1 MSTFFGLVGSI
12 AFFLLLSWITLAVI
26 SGAFEAVF
34 AVFHPGTLIMITTIS
49 LVLAWVFS

>member
-12 AFFLLLSWITLAVI
+12 AFFMLLSWIALAIV
-26 SGAFEAVF
+26 SGAFE
-34 AVFHPGTLIMITTIS
+34 LIGYLLNPVLLVSIGVAS